1 MRDIADEVQPWID
14 RGERVAVATVV
25 GVYRSAPRPPGAKM
39 AVAQSGEI
47 AGAVSGGC
55 VEGAVADV
63 AEQVLAD
70 GVPRLRHFGYA
81 DEVAWDVG
89 LPCGGE
95 IDVWVEPWA
104 HSRLSALWRAGER
117 AAHVTRLGPG
127 AARHLLVLADGV
139 VEGTLGTEAVD
150 REAVAAARE
159 LMWRERSGRHRLEDV
174 DLFVD
179 VVAPPPRVV
188 VVGAVD
194 FAADVCSVARAT
206 GFRCFVI
213 DPRSR
218 FATPARFPDAEQVL
232 AAWPQEGFARLGGLD
247 RATSVAVL
255 THDPKLD
262 DAALLAALRSEAGY
276 VGAMGSRKA
285 QAVRR
290 QRLLEAG
297 VTAKELSRLSAPI
310 GLDLGGL
317 TAEETALSI
326 VAEIVAMRHGR
337 SGGRLAGATG
347 RIHDLPSA

>member
-1 MRDIADEVQPWID
+1 MRDIADPVRSWID
-14 RGERVAVATVV
+14 RGDRVAVATVV
-25 GVYRSAPRPPGAKM
+25 DVYRSAPRPPGAKM

-81 DEVAWDVG
+81 DELAWDVG

-104 HSRLSALWRAGER
+104 HNRLSESWRAGER
-117 AAHVTRLGPG
+117 AAQVTRLEPG
-127 AARHLLVLADGV
+127 ARRHLVVLEGGG
-139 VEGTLGTEAVD
+139 VEGSLGGEALE
-150 REAVAAARE
+150 RTAVAAARE
-159 LMWRERSGRHRLEDV
+159 LMWLERSERRRLDDV
-174 DLFVD
+174 DVFVD
-179 VVAPPPRVV
+179 VVAPPPRLI

-194 FAADVCSVARAT
+194 FAAAVCSVARAT
-206 GFRCFVI
+206 GFRCFVV

-232 AAWPQEGFARLGGLD
+232 EAWPQEGFARLGGLD

-276 VGAMGSRKA
+276 VGAMGSRNA

-290 QRLLEAG
+290 QRLLGAG
-297 VTAKELSRLSAPI
+297 LTPKELSRLSAPI

-337 SGGRLAGATG
+337 GGGRLVGATG